1 MGFALVIPDTHANT
15 TCKNISPK
23 AHKKQNSASVELNA
37 DCRLQ
42 NVAFEWILCLR
53 ILLSRLQKCL
63 ASPKFQN
70 SSMGVRRAEVS
81 RSDIL
86 LSAYQNAKR
95 KIQHHSRR
103 FSSPLW
109 RISHDTHRILL
120 PCRGR
125 LAFGILQSRIQTL
138 KHVRSC
144 LWAHFQISKP
154 EFCSSLGKE
163 NSADQISKSR
173 SRMQMPKSE
182 FRSYLEIW
190 RIQEILKKIG
200 WKIHLEFRFHQEWW
214 IDGSGDE
221 GRCRWKWRGGGERG
235 GT

>member
-1 MGFALVIPDTHANT
+1 
-15 TCKNISPK
+15 
-23 AHKKQNSASVELNA
+23 
-37 DCRLQ
+37 
-42 NVAFEWILCLR
+42 
-53 ILLSRLQKCL
+53 
-63 ASPKFQN
+63 
-70 SSMGVRRAEVS
+70 MGVRRAEVS

-163 NSADQISKSR
+163 NSAEQISKSR

-200 WKIHLEFRFHQEWW
+200 CKIHLVNSDTDKPKHWKNDMCWIEYSHQGTYTVAKSSVSRYPKRPQSLSEWHVDQSYDTLNMAFSNACVR
-214 IDGSGDE
+214 IDSRS
-221 GRCRWKWRGGGERG
+221 RCQQNVLAATYSFFAQFFYPISWCTSWR
-235 GT
+235 